1 MEYMS
6 VGILINRINVVD
18 MLAEPYIDQEK
29 NIYRKGGWQEYRM
42 PYYLS
47 QYNVQILVS
56 YSIKDWR

>member
-1 MEYMS
+1 M
-6 VGILINRINVVD
+6 GILINRINVVD